1 MGCVKSCGGRES
13 RSLRIG
19 EEADVAG
26 VCGYEGGVTV

>member
-1 MGCVKSCGGRES
+1 MTGGNGCVKSCGGRES

-26 VCGYEGGVTV
+26 VCG